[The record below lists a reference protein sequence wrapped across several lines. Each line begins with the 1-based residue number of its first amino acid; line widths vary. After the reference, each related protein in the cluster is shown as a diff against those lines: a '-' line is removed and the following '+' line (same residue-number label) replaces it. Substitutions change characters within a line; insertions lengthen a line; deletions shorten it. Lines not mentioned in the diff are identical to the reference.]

1 MGAGDVAGLVV
12 KPAVS
17 GTMRARKANSQHLP
31 KKQWAA
37 YVAVAILMTVLSKT
51 LNELVDRHL
60 GDQ

>member
-17 GTMRARKANSQHLP
+17 GTMRARKANSAHLS

-37 YVAVAILMTVLSKT
+37 YVGVAILMTVLSRA

-60 GDQ
+60 GDE

>member
-17 GTMRARKANSQHLP
+17 GTMRARKANSTHLA
-31 KKQWAA
+31 KKQRAA
-37 YVAVAILMTVLSKT
+37 YVGVAILMTVLSKA

>member
-17 GTMRARKANSQHLP
+17 GTMRARKAPSKRLA

-37 YVAVAILMTVLSKT
+37 YVGVAILMTVMSKA

-60 GDQ
+60 GDE